1 MSVLQGKILMNSPA
15 RLIAAVAILLL
26 ACGLAMAEPLTLA
39 IAKAAV
45 VSDQASGQMVLS
57 LKMTAD
63 SAKAFADFTRV
74 NIGKVVDLSIDGAVV
89 MSPRLMEPII
99 GGEIMVGG
107 TFAPGELERIV
118 EKISSGGV
126 SVTVD
131 ARAEQPGG

>member
-1 MSVLQGKILMNSPA
+1 MNSPA

>member
-1 MSVLQGKILMNSPA
+1 MNA
-15 RLIAAVAILLL
+15 LVRLIAATAITLF
-26 ACGLAMAEPLTLA
+26 ANGLAMAEPLTLG

-45 VSDQASGQMVLS
+45 ISDPVSGRESLS
-57 LKMTAD
+57 LKMTLD
-63 SAKAFADFTRV
+63 SAKLFADFTRV

-107 TFAPGELERIV
+107 TFAPGELERIA